1 MSSIDRRFFLLA
13 RFRKAIP
20 AILLAI
26 LGTYV
31 LSRLGTLHGLEK
43 MALDAET
50 TESGK
55 ISPYICVVNITDAD
69 YDSIFD
75 GRSPLQPQKLHDL
88 ISAVALSGPAVIGVD
103 IDTSHPQF
111 QNLKSEQDWPPIIWE
126 RDVSTSTR
134 ENERQMAPLDVLG
147 GQNPSFN
154 ENSGIPV
161 LLNDPEDKVTRFY
174 TRCVDTEAGIE
185 QTFVYAIARTYLSA
199 HPGRSFSSCAS
210 QGEASKQPLLIRYAL
225 REGTTLYE
233 RDASQVLGLSGSK
246 EVGGQMQIIP
256 AFSKKIVLIGGTYR
270 DFDRHYTPIGT
281 LPGTAVLAN
290 AIQTELDGG
299 GTRAY
304 APWSLFVLEFLAS
317 ALLVLLFHFFA
328 FSPWKALAWG
338 LPATVAISLAFSF
351 VSFHTFS
358 RFANFAP
365 TLLAVFVF
373 EIYEYVRHESVLRVV
388 HSDDADESETA

>member
-1 MSSIDRRFFLLA
+1 MPLINRKAFLFA

-26 LGTYV
+26 AGTYV
-31 LSRLGTLHGLEK
+31 LSRLGTLHGLER
-43 MALDAET
+43 MALDAEM
-50 TESGK
+50 TESHQV
-55 ISPYICVVNITDAD
+55 SPSICVVNITDAD
-69 YDSIFD
+69 YDNIFD

-111 QNLKSEQDWPPIIWE
+111 QNLTIEPDWPPVIWE
-126 RDVSTSTR
+126 RDISTSKAT
-134 ENERQMAPLDVLG
+134 NESQMEPLDVLG
-147 GQNPSFN
+147 GQNPRFN

-174 TRCVDTEAGIE
+174 TRCVDTDAGTE
-185 QTFVYAIARTYLSA
+185 QTFVYAVATAYLSA
-199 HPGRSFSSCAS
+199 HRAPSLNTCANEIK
-210 QGEASKQPLLIRYAL
+210 GSKQPLFIRYAL
-225 REGTTLYE
+225 KQGAALYE
-233 RDASQVLGLSGSK
+233 RDASQVLGLSGTR
-246 EVGGQMQIIP
+246 ETGGQSQIIP
-256 AFSKKIVLIGGTYR
+256 AFSKKIILIGGTYR
-270 DFDRHYTPIGT
+270 DFDRHFTPIGT

-304 APWSLFVLEFLAS
+304 SPWSLFLLEFLAS

-328 FSPWKALAWG
+328 LSPWKTLAWG
-338 LPATVAISLAFSF
+338 VPTTVAISLAFSF
-351 VSFHTFS
+351 VSFRTFS

-365 TLLAVFVF
+365 TLLAVLVF
-373 EIYEYVRHESVLRVV
+373 EIYEHVRHESVLRVI
-388 HSDDADESETA
+388 HSDEAGGQA